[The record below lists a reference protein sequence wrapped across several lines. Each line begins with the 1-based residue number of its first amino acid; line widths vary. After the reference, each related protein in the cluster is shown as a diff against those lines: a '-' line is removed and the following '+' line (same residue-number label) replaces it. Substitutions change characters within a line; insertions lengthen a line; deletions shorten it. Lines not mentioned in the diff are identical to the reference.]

1 VGKIPVDERCAHSC
15 ESWGNTLKENKL
27 VDGSSGVCPLG
38 PSRKVKS
45 AVRKAVKKINSGS
58 GLEMDA
64 LKKLFESKFRLS
76 SEKVLFANSIK
87 ELIYLIPEVLNPR
100 RVLVVGPALAIYE
113 DAARSAGAEV
123 SHLAAMESAGFAFDM
138 SCMRENIKNTDL
150 VFFANPN
157 RINGSMI
164 PWKKIREVM
173 TVLPSGSPHFVID
186 ASLIEFAGSDDYCDD
201 IISRGNFTMLRTTAY
216 FYGMPGLEL
225 AHAVS
230 SPEIIHLYQKKKH
243 GDINLLSVEAA
254 RTAYKDATYS
264 KASREYM
271 LFEKKTIMRMLSKI
285 EWLRMYDTDVNIFL
299 IKIDKNPEEVA
310 QKLRRAGLD
319 IRDCDEIKG
328 LDRSFFRI
336 SVMKHENNLKLI
348 STLSSLYK
356 S

>member
-1 VGKIPVDERCAHSC
+1 M
-15 ESWGNTLKENKL
+15 KENKL

-38 PSRKVKS
+38 PSRKVKA
-45 AVRKAVKKINSGS
+45 AVRKAVKKINNGP
-58 GLEMDA
+58 GLELDA
-64 LKKLFESKFRLS
+64 LKRLFESKFRLS
-76 SEKVLFANSIK
+76 SNKVLFANSLK
-87 ELIYLIPEVLNPR
+87 ELIYLVPEALNPG
-100 RVLVVGPALAIYE
+100 RVLVVGPALDIYE
-113 DAARSAGAEV
+113 DAARSTGAEV
-123 SHLAAMESAGFAFDM
+123 SHLAARESDGFAFDM
-138 SCMRENIKNTDL
+138 SCMRENLKNTDL

-157 RINGSMI
+157 RISGRMV
-164 PWKKIREVM
+164 PWKKIHEVL

-186 ASLIEFAGSDDYCDD
+186 ASLMEFAGSDDYDDD
-201 IISRGNFTMLRTTAY
+201 IISKGNFTILRTTAY

-254 RTAYKDATYS
+254 KTAYKDATYS
-264 KASREYM
+264 KASKQYM
-271 LFEKKTIMRMLSKI
+271 LSEMKMLKRMLGKI
-285 EWLRMYDTDVNIFL
+285 EGLRMYDTDINIFL
-299 IKIDKNPEEVA
+299 IKINKKPEEAA
-310 QKLRRAGLD
+310 QELRRAGLD